1 MTSMIRKTALAAV
14 SAGSV
19 LPAAGAAFAPANLTG
34 ETSSPGNSPHLMMI
48 HLADVA
54 ARDGVANIQVQ
65 EGQTATNSIV
75 NVAEGKSDMVTAPT
89 VLHFLLE
96 AGRGPF
102 SAIGEDGAAL
112 AANVRAIAPYN
123 AGAYGLITP
132 VASGI
137 TSYEQLAGKTVWNG
151 PPRGAALTVGR
162 QTILF
167 GSGGY
172 KDGEDYKGYQ
182 TNWGELPSV
191 LVDGSADAVMVPIT
205 SPSDRVVTMLSTGDV
220 NIISIPKDIWE
231 GEAMQKFLSA
241 PGNAPVEVAEAD
253 LGYGADQGVHLIS
266 EDGVFRSPGV
276 PFATMVR
283 ADLDF
288 ETVKALTATYIASLD
303 ELKARAPYGKT
314 VNFDVLDQKSTGF
327 CGGLSLKYHPGAVA
341 AWEEAGYDVPD
352 CAEAE

>member
-1 MTSMIRKTALAAV
+1 MTNMFRK
-14 SAGSV
+14 
-19 LPAAGAAFAPANLTG
+19 AAFAAASAGALMLAANAASAQANLTG

-54 ARDGVANIQVQ
+54 AREGVADIQVQ

-89 VLHFLLE
+89 ILYFLLE

-112 AANVRAIAPYN
+112 AANVQAIAPYN

-132 VASGI
+132 VSSGI
-137 TSYEQLAGKTVWNG
+137 QSYQDLAGKTVWNG

-162 QTILF
+162 QTITF
-167 GSGGY
+167 GSGGF

-220 NIISIPKDIWE
+220 NIISVPKDIFE
-231 GEAMQKFLSA
+231 GEAMQRFFSA
-241 PGNAPVEVAEAD
+241 PGNAPVVIPGEN
-253 LGYGADQGVHLIS
+253 LGYGEDQGVNLIS
-266 EDGVFRSPGV
+266 EDNVFRSPGV

-283 ADLDF
+283 AGLDF
-288 ETVKALTATYIASLD
+288 DTVKALTATYIASLD
-303 ELKARAPYGKT
+303 ELKQRAPYGGT
-314 VNFDVLDQKSTGF
+314 VNFDVLDQKTTGF
-327 CGGLSLKYHPGAVA
+327 CGGLTLKYHPGAVA

-352 CAEAE
+352 CAKPE

>member
-1 MTSMIRKTALAAV
+1 MTLTIRKAALAAV
-14 SAGSV
+14 SAGAV
-19 LPAAGAAFAPANLTG
+19 ALAAGVAGAQANLTG
-34 ETSSPGNSPHLMMI
+34 ETSSPGNSPHLNMI

-54 ARDGVANIQVQ
+54 AREGVADIQVQ

-75 NVAEGKSDMVTAPT
+75 NVAEGKSDLVTAPT

-102 SAIGEDGAAL
+102 SSIGEAGADL
-112 AANVRAIAPYN
+112 AANVQAIAPYN

-137 TSYEQLAGKTVWNG
+137 TSYQDLAGKTVWNG

-253 LGYGADQGVHLIS
+253 MGYGDQGVHLIS

-283 ADLDF
+283 AGLDF
-288 ETVKALTATYIASLD
+288 DTVKALTATYIASLD
-303 ELKARAPYGKT
+303 ELKQRAPYGKT
-314 VNFDVLDQKSTGF
+314 VNFDVLDQKTTGF

-352 CAEAE
+352 CAKPE